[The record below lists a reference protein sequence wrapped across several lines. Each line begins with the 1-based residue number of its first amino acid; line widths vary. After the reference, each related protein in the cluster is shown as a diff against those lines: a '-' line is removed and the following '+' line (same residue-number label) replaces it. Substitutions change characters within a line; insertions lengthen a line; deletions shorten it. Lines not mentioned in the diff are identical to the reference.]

1 MSTDPTETVE
11 AERSRKRAALAR
23 AQQAANDIKQ
33 AERAAHKLA
42 EVCELTG
49 LRDDT
54 SR

>member
-1 MSTDPTETVE
+1 MSTNPTESVE

-42 EVCELTG
+42 EVRELAG
-49 LRDDT
+49 LRDDAL
-54 SR
+54 R